1 MDAYEALLRV
11 ESDIAEFESSED
23 FHDGDQKYQRLLEER
38 DELRAVLEREA
49 EEIWNRRTD
58 A

>member
-11 ESDIAEFESSED
+11 ESDIADFESSED
-23 FHDGDQKYQRLLEER
+23 FFDGDQTYQRLLEER
-38 DELRAVLEREA
+38 DELRAVIEQEA
-49 EEIWNRRTD
+49 EEIWNRRSD